1 MKKLLILTCS
11 LLLVL
16 ACQKGAN
23 DLVVDSDL
31 TLGTGA
37 ANLPT
42 ATFSPTAQGEIVD
55 QYTVPV
61 GIQGKIEVTFS
72 DYMDQASVSS
82 LANISLLNTTT
93 GVEVPDAN
101 ITTEYFPDIRKLYIY
116 IDPVP
121 ADGKYLLRL
130 VSGGM
135 ANTYG
140 QPLDFDGDND
150 IDGAYDDYLITY
162 WTQAANADTFV
173 IPAQPTIAT
182 FSPDTGANSNTQPFI
197 TITFPVAFDM
207 DTFTLNTA
215 NITLANEGGAAQTLN
230 LISRDTT
237 SVVLRPASALPTAA
251 NYRITVKCDNIKR
264 LGDHATPAEF
274 LKLDGNGDGPGASE
288 PDLQSIFRVDD
299 PALPLH
305 VNSVTAIGT
314 TGVLFTFDHL
324 VDEAT
329 ISQATIAVYDN
340 AGFVPCLP
348 PRIYTNGAGTQTLV
362 EYYFQRTTGAGRNG
376 WVSKD
381 LKGQNGYFFDG
392 DGNGIGG
399 EPWDNHSYP
408 F

>member
-23 DLVVDSDL
+23 DLVVNEGL
-31 TLGTGA
+31 TDGTGA

-42 ATFSPTAQGEIVD
+42 ATFSPTAYGEIVD
-55 QYTVPV
+55 QYSVPA

-72 DYMDQASVSS
+72 DYMDQASVTN
-82 LANISLLNTTT
+82 LGNISLLNTTT
-93 GVEVPDAN
+93 GTEVASG

-130 VSGGM
+130 TAGM
-135 ANTYG
+135 VNTYG

-150 IDGAYDDYLITY
+150 ADGAYDDYLIPY

-173 IPAQPTIAT
+173 IPVQPTVAT
-182 FSPDTGANSNTQPFI
+182 FSPDTSATSNTQPFI
-197 TITFPVAFDM
+197 AITFAGGPM

-215 NITLANEGGAAQTLN
+215 NITLANESGSAQTLN
-230 LISRDTT
+230 LISRNQTG
-237 SVVLRPASALPTAA
+237 VVLQPASALPTAA
-251 NYRITVKCDNIKR
+251 NYRITVKCDAIRR
-264 LGDHATPAEF
+264 LGDHATPAEY
-274 LKLDGNGDGPGASE
+274 LKLDGNGDGPEAAE
-288 PDLQSIFRVDD
+288 PDLQSIFRIDD
-299 PALPLH
+299 PTLPLH
-305 VNSVTAIGT
+305 VVSVTAIGT
-314 TGVLFTFDHL
+314 AGVLFTFDHL
-324 VDEAT
+324 VEEAT

-399 EPWDNHSYP
+399 ESWDNHSYP